1 MARLGH
7 GRARRVPLM
16 EVGSRASVV
25 GRRRGREAYGPAQ
38 WGFIM
43 RVFED
48 SLNSSSKACATP
60 REGDSLVRSCSRA
73 NDAAQKQNRTGPF
86 FFSKSYNSI
95 PFATEA

>member
-1 MARLGH
+1 
-7 GRARRVPLM
+7 M

-25 GRRRGREAYGPAQ
+25 GRRRGREAYGPAR

-73 NDAAQKQNRTGPF
+73 NDAAQKQNRTGPLF
-86 FFSKSYNSI
+86 FQQELYTSI